1 MIGIDG
7 CLERIMDIPGARSV
21 TLVDGASGLAIAGAG
36 RHDLV
41 DQHEDAATTTDVV
54 RAVLGCPALAT
65 GADDD
70 DLTEIIVCGTGG
82 YHLIDLV
89 RGDFEGRLFV
99 HALFDEDSGNL
110 AMARFRLR
118 GILADLTG
126 NGHDAEPTGGD
137 HGVASAEDGHG
148 H

>member
-1 MIGIDG
+1 
-7 CLERIMDIPGARSV
+7 MDIPGARSV
-21 TLVDGASGLAIAGAG
+21 TLVDGASGLAVAGAG
-36 RHDLV
+36 RHELV

-54 RAVLGCPALAT
+54 RAVLDCPALAT
-65 GADDD
+65 GAEDI
-70 DLTEIIVCGTGG
+70 TEIIVCGDGG

-118 GILADLTG
+118 DILADLAG
-126 NGHDAEPTGGD
+126 DGHEAEPAPAGRGVEPAEGGY
-137 HGVASAEDGHG
+137 GN
-148 H
+148 